1 MTARE
6 HELQIQI
13 RNRLGLHARP
23 AAQFV
28 RCASRFGA
36 EIFVSR
42 DSIEVNGKSI
52 MGVMML
58 AAEQGAEIRIRAE
71 GADAEEAVRELAELV
86 SQGFYE
92 DDEGRPIQPDGAPA
106 PAES

>member
-1 MTARE
+1 MNTLG
-6 HELQIQI
+6 HELQLQI

-28 RCASRFGA
+28 RCATRFA
-36 EIFVSR
+36 SDIFVSR

-71 GADAEEAVRELAELV
+71 GVDAAEAVRQLAELV
-86 SQGFYE
+86 EHGFHE
-92 DDEGRPIQPDGAPA
+92 DDEGRPLRPDGEPTSADT
-106 PAES
+106 